1 VEPAILPLRLTDG
14 ETGRTFEA
22 WLNNETGLLCGLT
35 SWYSE
40 QLPPA
45 GGIFFAEVTPSGA
58 IRLTIQT
65 EPDPY
70 LFIPPTRIEE
80 LLLLREQW
88 EHDSNMSVL
97 DLMRQIMSEY
107 LEGVSFRK
115 LYSELN
121 VVRRVTKRL
130 VASNLSSY
138 PMFQPHSVEEGLWVY
153 EAGKANRPRVSAK
166 RAYIMSESA

>member
-1 VEPAILPLRLTDG
+1 M
-14 ETGRTFEA
+14 F
-22 WLNNETGLLCGLT
+22 
-35 SWYSE
+35 S
-40 QLPPA
+40 
-45 GGIFFAEVTPSGA
+45 AEVTPEPGV
-58 IRLTIQT
+58 IRLTVQT

-80 LLLLREQW
+80 LLRLREQL
-88 EHDSNMSVL
+88 EHDSNTSGL

-107 LEGVSFRK
+107 PEGVSFRK

-138 PMFQPHSVEEGLWVY
+138 PMFQPHAVEEGLWVY
-153 EAGKANRPRVSAK
+153 EAGKAGRPRVSAK
-166 RAYIMSESA
+166 RAYMMGE